1 MKATSIIGL
10 IGLIIITAHLVLV
23 SVVLTGDWKVDYVY
37 WLTPMLTTL
46 SFLII
51 FATQR
56 ASRKDSGKT
65 AITYSMLSVV
75 KLLAIA
81 ITILVLSKLN
91 TTYEKVPIML
101 HTLIPAALLLVAETL
116 LVKRIISGNYKK
128 S

>member
-10 IGLIIITAHLVLV
+10 IGLTIITAHLVLV

-37 WLTPMLTTL
+37 WLTPMLATL
-46 SFLII
+46 SFLLI

-56 ASRKDSGKT
+56 ASQKDSGKT

-91 TTYEKVPIML
+91 TTYEKVPITL

>member
-37 WLTPMLTTL
+37 WLTPMLATL
-46 SFLII
+46 SFLLI

-56 ASRKDSGKT
+56 ASQKDSGKT